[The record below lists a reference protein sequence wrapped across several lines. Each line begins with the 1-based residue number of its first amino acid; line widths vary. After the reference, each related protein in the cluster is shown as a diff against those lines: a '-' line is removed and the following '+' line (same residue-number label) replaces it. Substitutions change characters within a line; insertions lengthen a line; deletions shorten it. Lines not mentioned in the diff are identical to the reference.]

1 MAKNQHIEVAKIQ
14 TPPRSPEFRAKVG
27 QGQHQHVP
35 KEVFL
40 EFVQDLGQSPRNLAS
55 KKNESI
61 FEWGERTKD
70 DNKGRNQTWSVEM
83 HVFFWV
89 IDLNKYIFI
98 GWIVNRTS
106 IFWGKTITTP

>member
-1 MAKNQHIEVAKIQ
+1 MIRITIKKHLSICAKNQQIEVAKIQ

-55 KKNESI
+55 KKKNAFLSDEK
-61 FEWGERTKD
+61 ELKMTTKGEIKLD
-70 DNKGRNQTWSVEM
+70 
-83 HVFFWV
+83 
-89 IDLNKYIFI
+89 
-98 GWIVNRTS
+98 
-106 IFWGKTITTP
+106 P